1 MSIADDLA
9 ALIATGT
16 DNAAL
21 FTAVLEKLAEIEA
34 NAVSHLLWV
43 HPTQGDNANDGRT
56 AATAKQTI
64 GAATALTPPGSYCR
78 INLLGDYSMEA
89 NVETEGRII
98 RLLGCNAAG
107 LPAQRLLNQTVAG
120 GQARRLVC
128 ANGGAFFLSNL
139 DLMLAKTA
147 ITSGPTSFLSGR
159 LKTLFLLD
167 CGIDIEDGATTV
179 AVMGADGVATLE
191 VDTVT
196 ALGDALAGHW
206 ISGVSAGTDPAT
218 LAKVTTNLATL

>member
-34 NAVSHLLWV
+34 NAVAHTLWV
-43 HPTQGDNANDGRT
+43 DPQLGDNSNDGRVP
-56 AATAKQTI
+56 AAAKQTI
-64 GAATALTPPGSYCR
+64 GAAGAATPVGSYCR
-78 INLLGDYSMEA
+78 VNLLGDYTMEA
-89 NVETEGRII
+89 NIQTGGRII
-98 RLLGCNAAG
+98 RTVGVDAAG
-107 LPAQRLLNQTVAG
+107 VPAQRLFNQTVAAG
-120 GQARRLVC
+120 EARRLIC
-128 ANGGAFFLSNL
+128 GNGGAFFLANL
-139 DLMLAKTA
+139 DLMLTKTA
-147 ITSGPTSFLSGR
+147 ITFGPTALVSGR

-167 CGIDIEDGATTV
+167 CGVDVEDGATSV
-179 AVMGADGVATLE
+179 SVMGADGVATLE

-218 LAKVTTNLATL
+218 RGEIITNLATL